1 MENTQTNEKYYR
13 QNGADVQGAADITSV
28 RRQQLKDS
36 IRNNRLGTYNA
47 HGRYTLSPKVT
58 NEILAI
64 NKYVYKKHFD
74 EVMRESK
81 DVLEI
86 KATSSIPVFGQ
97 IEFRIVFKEKFAK
110 LYLIENVYR
119 EFNGYQ
125 EIYGEQITEINCED
139 DRDNVVDYV
148 MALLNVSILDEADEG
163 KIPEEDPEKVKT
175 ILFNKLY
182 LSMVSKNFLKD
193 SSFDERD
200 AFEDMVAQLK
210 DEGGEYGK
218 RVLRG
223 FIDRIEKRPDIMQ
236 LKDEDGYNEAL
247 NDALVG
253 AMEVATTED
262 DLKDPNIKR
271 IYDDI
276 YRRRYKNVE
285 DDLRKAQEDVKDK
298 DLKRVADGVLG
309 KQTSDRIFGDP
320 EELDSLIRGKREE
333 TAQEPQDNSLF
344 DEFRRNPILKQ
355 VIDKATGKKE
365 EKGQHEDLDEARR
378 KEEMAKAADHA
389 QGDSIG
395 QGGEQKPGELKTGE
409 QKAGDKKVV
418 GEKKKGGEGKG
429 GLYEGYGPGKG
440 DYWGKYTGGKDE
452 KAKSKTSKKKEE
464 NKNGGLYLPDDDETP
479 ELVDQDVGKIKKH
492 IRTRKPQD
500 VDRFAEKFEALVLDV
515 NQNATKKAQISKEG
529 SLNTQVEQVA
539 TIIQERGTE
548 ITGEKGVEVSRN
560 TSSFTIENEAVFNN
574 DSLSKYEVD
583 PEVKEKYDR
592 AMAELKEVMAKKNTT
607 GVNQVETPTS
617 LIVEEGPTGP
627 TEEIKKNAT
636 LVTPTIQPVEKPTVV
651 EEEEFLPH

>member
-13 QNGADVQGAADITSV
+13 QNGAEVQGAADITSV

-47 HGRYTLSPKVT
+47 HGRYTLAPKVT

-139 DRDNVVDYV
+139 DRDDVVDYV

-163 KIPEEDPEKVKT
+163 KIPEEDPEKVKA

-247 NDALVG
+247 NDALIG

-276 YRRRYKNVE
+276 YRRRYKNVD

-309 KQTSDRIFGDP
+309 KQTSDKIFGDP

-333 TAQEPQDNSLF
+333 TAQEPQDNSWF

-365 EKGQHEDLDEARR
+365 DKGPHEDFDNEARK
-378 KEEMAKAADHA
+378 KEEERAKASDHA
-389 QGDSIG
+389 QGDG
-395 QGGEQKPGELKTGE
+395 GKGGEQKTDEQKTGD
-409 QKAGDKKVV
+409 QKAGDKKA
-418 GEKKKGGEGKG
+418 GSSKKKGGP
-429 GLYEGYGPGKG
+429 YEGYEQSKG
-440 DYWGKYTGGKDE
+440 DYWGKHNGGKDD
-452 KAKSKTSKKKEE
+452 KAKGGNGGKKKAEDNRQSSTYDFGSYGEE
-464 NKNGGLYLPDDDETP
+464 EQ
-479 ELVDQDVGKIKKH
+479 E
-492 IRTRKPQD
+492 
-500 VDRFAEKFEALVLDV
+500 
-515 NQNATKKAQISKEG
+515 NQN
-529 SLNTQVEQVA
+529 
-539 TIIQERGTE
+539 
-548 ITGEKGVEVSRN
+548 
-560 TSSFTIENEAVFNN
+560 
-574 DSLSKYEVD
+574 
-583 PEVKEKYDR
+583 KYDKY
-592 AMAELKEVMAKKNTT
+592 KEFVRKNQGKKDFTDDIEKEYAKKYKSAGYQRSKVEEDAQEEVYEEEFTVENDDPSAYQDESTDKTT
-607 GVNQVETPTS
+607 SFEEEVEEEFEEEEE
-617 LIVEEGPTGP
+617 VEEEGPTETTINFDEEGP
-627 TEEIKKNAT
+627 TEETKTEEPRAT
-636 LVTPTIQPVEKPTVV
+636 ETPKTD
-651 EEEEFLPH
+651 EEEFTINGESFTQDQGQAPEM

>member
-13 QNGADVQGAADITSV
+13 QNGAEVQGAADITSV

-47 HGRYTLSPKVT
+47 HGRYTLAPKVT

-139 DRDNVVDYV
+139 DRDDVVDYV
-148 MALLNVSILDEADEG
+148 MALLNVSILDEADDG
-163 KIPEEDPEKVKT
+163 KIPEEDPEKVKA

-276 YRRRYKNVE
+276 YRRRYKNVD

-309 KQTSDRIFGDP
+309 KQTSDKIFGDP

-333 TAQEPQDNSLF
+333 TAQEPQDNSWF

-365 EKGQHEDLDEARR
+365 DKDPHEDFDNEARR
-378 KEEMAKAADHA
+378 KEEERAKASDHA
-389 QGDSIG
+389 QGDDSG
-395 QGGEQKPGELKTGE
+395 QGGEQKTGEQKTGD
-409 QKAGDKKVV
+409 QKAGDKKA
-418 GEKKKGGEGKG
+418 GSSKKKGGPYEGYEQSKGGYWGKHDGGKDDNVKGGKG
-429 GLYEGYGPGKG
+429 GKTKTEETKN
-440 DYWGKYTGGKDE
+440 TGIV
-452 KAKSKTSKKKEE
+452 KTRT
-464 NKNGGLYLPDDDETP
+464 YDETP
-479 ELVDQDVGKIKKH
+479 DLVDQGAGKIRRS
-492 IRTRKPQD
+492 IRPQRPQN
-500 VDRFAEKFEALVLDV
+500 VDRYAEKFESLVLDV
-515 NQNATKKAQISKEG
+515 QPKVTKDKTTINREG
-529 SLNTQVEQVA
+529 SIVTELERTTNFVQEQGAVLTGDKA
-539 TIIQERGTE
+539 T
-548 ITGEKGVEVSRN
+548 EVSKN
-560 TSSFTIENEAVFNN
+560 QDQLVIEEEPVEANENPE
-574 DSLSKYEVD
+574 DYGID
-583 PEVKEKYDR
+583 PSIKEKYNKV
-592 AMAELKEVMAKKNTT
+592 MAELKGVMENANPQEVNL
-607 GVNQVETPTS
+607 NETVINP
-617 LIVEEGPTGP
+617 IEAEGP
-627 TEEIKKNAT
+627 TEEIKKNP
-636 LVTPTIQPVEKPTVV
+636 VTETPSIPEAEKPTVV

>member
-13 QNGADVQGAADITSV
+13 QNGAAVQGAADITSV
-28 RRQQLKDS
+28 RRQQLKDA

-148 MALLNVSILDEADEG
+148 MSLLNISIIDEADDG

-182 LSMVSKNFLKD
+182 LSMVSKNYLKD

-276 YRRRYKNVE
+276 YRRRYKNVD

-333 TAQEPQDNSLF
+333 TAQEPQDSSLF

-365 EKGQHEDLDEARR
+365 EKGPHEDLDEARR

-395 QGGEQKPGELKTGE
+395 QGGEQKPGE
-409 QKAGDKKVV
+409 QKASDKKVV
-418 GEKKKGGEGKG
+418 GDKKKGGEGKG

-452 KAKSKTSKKKEE
+452 KSKSKSPKKKEE
-464 NKNGGLYLPDDDETP
+464 ANKGSEFSIRDDDETP
-479 ELVDQDVGKIKKH
+479 ELGDQDVGKIKKH
-492 IRTRKPQD
+492 IRTQRPQD
-500 VDRFAEKFEALVLDV
+500 VDRFAEKFENLVLDV
-515 NQNATKKAQISKEG
+515 NKNATKKTKISKEG
-529 SLNTQVEQVA
+529 SLNTEIEQVA
-539 TIIQERGTE
+539 TVIQEKGTV

-560 TSSFTIENEAVFNN
+560 TSSFTIENEAVADN
-574 DSLSKYEVD
+574 DDLSKYEVD
-583 PEVKEKYDR
+583 PEVKAKYDR

-617 LIVEEGPTGP
+617 LIVEEVP
-627 TEEIKKNAT
+627 TEEIKKNET